1 MMHLSKHTCLY
12 TSHVYANVCIDACM
26 YNACGSSRHKPCV
39 PHFGFHRGG
48 GGVKEFV
55 GCCFPYECYAG
66 NVLARK
72 VAAVPASWLLWHKE
86 LEEASFVVRS
96 WILGFLWLLCYPPLF
111 YCCFASKL
119 GESALASCPLFS
131 CCYFL
136 RSDRL
141 HTEWRGIGCLTKICT
156 HTHTETLCIYIY
168 TVCFYMCIYTY
179 IRMYV
184 GIYWQMPL
192 LYEFTYSKPKDNL
205 TKTPPLW

>member
-1 MMHLSKHTCLY
+1 MQHDNMMHLSKHTCLY

-96 WILGFLWLLCYPPLF
+96 
-111 YCCFASKL
+111 
-119 GESALASCPLFS
+119 
-131 CCYFL
+131 
-136 RSDRL
+136 
-141 HTEWRGIGCLTKICT
+141 
-156 HTHTETLCIYIY
+156 
-168 TVCFYMCIYTY
+168 
-179 IRMYV
+179 
-184 GIYWQMPL
+184 
-192 LYEFTYSKPKDNL
+192 
-205 TKTPPLW
+205 